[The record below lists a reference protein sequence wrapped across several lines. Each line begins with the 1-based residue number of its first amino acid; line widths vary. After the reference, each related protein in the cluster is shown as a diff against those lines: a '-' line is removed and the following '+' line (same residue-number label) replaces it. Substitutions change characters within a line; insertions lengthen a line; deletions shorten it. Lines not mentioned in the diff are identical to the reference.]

1 MDLDMFFR
9 EFPNLSRRSKELI
22 QNFPPEILNWLGSYT
37 NQRTIELNAYYIYK
51 FLEYHKITG
60 EQLIETAKNSIEQI
74 RTMISIFRHH
84 IMLDGQS
91 SYSAYGYTTAVRSF
105 LSYFNIQ
112 FKLGKSLIAR
122 SPEYEEYF
130 KLTNEQVRSMINY
143 ARTARDKAILA
154 GLYQSGQRIKVYEGL
169 KWGPLREQIE
179 KGEYPVILLIP
190 ANFTTSRGERA
201 NKLQRDYYMV
211 IPFEACQYIKAMIE
225 ERKRWGEEITD
236 DSWLF
241 RSYSTRVAGKLRK
254 VNRSTPADQAMDDD
268 TVDRVIDHSAK
279 AIGIFAK
286 NRKRRRIHA
295 HSFRRSFETTLDDK
309 LSESLLNFI
318 MGRAIPLE
326 VAHGI
331 PSEKRG
337 AYKIY
342 GKEYIREQWIK
353 HDCDMSLNLGTSKE
367 LMDAYKIVDMMKTS
381 GMSEEEIAE
390 IYEILRAFNTPED
403 ALKDI
408 QKRAEDAMRNRM
420 FGQQDGGRRKPRH
433 QKMVEEQELSGFLD
447 QGFEIVTVLP
457 SGKIVV
463 KQ

>member
-22 QNFPPEILNWLGSYT
+22 QNFSPAILNWLGSYT
-37 NQRTIELNAYYIYK
+37 NQRTIELNAYYISK
-51 FLEYHKITG
+51 FLAYHKITG
-60 EQLIETAKNSIEQI
+60 EQLIEIAKNSIEQI

-84 IMLDGQS
+84 IMLNGQS
-91 SYSAYGYTTAVRSF
+91 SYSAYGYTTSVRSF
-105 LSYFNIQ
+105 LSYHNIQ
-112 FKLGKSLIAR
+112 FKLGRSLVSR
-122 SPEYEEYF
+122 SPEHEEYY

-143 ARTARDKAILA
+143 APIARDKAILA
-154 GLYQSGQRIKVYEGL
+154 NLHQDGQRIKVYEGF
-169 KWGPLREQIE
+169 KWGHVRKQIE
-179 KGEYPVILLIP
+179 KGEYPVIVLIP
-190 ANFTTSRGERA
+190 ANFTTSRGESA
-201 NKLQRDYYMV
+201 NKLKRDYYMV

-241 RSYSTRVAGKLRK
+241 RSYSCKIAGKLRR
-254 VNRSTPADQAMDDD
+254 VDRRTPADQAMDDD
-268 TVDRVIDHSAK
+268 TVEKVIDHSAK

-286 NRKRRRIHA
+286 NTKRRRIHA
-295 HSFRRSFETTLDDK
+295 HTFRRSFETTLDDK
-309 LSESLLNFI
+309 LSENLLNFI

-342 GKEYIREQWIK
+342 SKEYIREKWIK
-353 HDCDMSLNLGTSKE
+353 HDCDMALNLGTSKE
-367 LMDAYKIVDMMKTS
+367 LMEAYKIVDMMKTS
-381 GMSEEEIAE
+381 GMSEDEVNEVYA
-390 IYEILRAFNTPED
+390 LLGAFASPED
-403 ALKDI
+403 AMKEI
-408 QKRAEDAMRNRM
+408 RKRAEDAMRVKI
-420 FGQQDGGRRKPRH
+420 FGGGIRAKPKL
-433 QKMVEEQELSGFLD
+433 QKIVDEAKLSGFLD